1 MITARVHN
9 KRDMVLLNSRA
20 RKELKKIL
28 SYSKEENE
36 SFERLSDINVL
47 LNSKGQLKNL
57 SRGQIRTLKR
67 RGLIARR
74 TRGFDKY
81 TDKGLQLL
89 KELKLI

>member
-1 MITARVHN
+1 MEESLRTIRSWN
-9 KRDMVLLNSRA
+9 
-20 RKELKKIL
+20 KIL
-28 SYSKEENE
+28 SYSKEEIE

-74 TRGFDKY
+74 TRGFDRY
-81 TDKGLQLL
+81 TDEGKKLL
-89 KELKLI
+89 KELKLIS

>member
-1 MITARVHN
+1 M
-9 KRDMVLLNSRA
+9 
-20 RKELKKIL
+20 KKIL
-28 SYSKEENE
+28 SYSKEEIE

-67 RGLIARR
+67 RGLIVRR
-74 TRGFDKY
+74 KQGLDSY
-81 TDKGLQLL
+81 TDEGLQLL